1 MKNITRLYD
10 SLLDKTKQYAQELS
24 PALLNNLVL
33 IGCAILVKETVNL
46 NKLKNHIS
54 VLIEQKTT
62 LTDSH
67 YRRLTR
73 FFHYPVAKRKL
84 WKWLIMWLIDYV
96 KQWDG
101 RSMTYY
107 LTLDG
112 TSWQFGKTH
121 IHLLVLSLVYRGV
134 SLPLYWVNLAKKGH
148 SSQRERIRLIQQANK
163 LYPLKGMCILAD
175 REYVGKDWFKFL
187 TTNEIYFII
196 RLTKQDYKHQISK
209 GRRRY
214 SSLLKSAMNKHLCG
228 QWFDLEQQRYQ
239 FVALHHDDQSNTT
252 DPLVLLLSN
261 TNWSHRQI
269 ADRYR
274 IRWFTECLFK
284 HLKSNGFEIE
294 ELGMTSLPKIR
305 LLIAIVVV
313 VYVVCVGEGFRQFP
327 KIRGKYKHD
336 PEKEF
341 KAREAVFRRGY
352 SVVARELA
360 NVAQFADW
368 LLTRLD
374 RPLRIPKRLVFF
386 TPKMNVQ
393 Y

>member
-1 MKNITRLYD
+1 MFCCVKNITRLYD

-46 NKLKNHIS
+46 NKLKNLVA
-54 VLIEQKTT
+54 VLLDSRDTQ
-62 LTDSH
+62 TDSH

-73 FFHYPVAKRKL
+73 FFHHPIAKRKL
-84 WKWLIMWLIDYV
+84 WKWLIVWMVDYV

-101 RSMTYY
+101 RSMTCY

-112 TSWQFGKTH
+112 TSWQFGKHH

-187 TTNEIYFII
+187 TDNAIYFIV
-196 RLTKQDYKHQISK
+196 RLTKQDYKHEISK

-214 SSLLKSAMNKHLCG
+214 GSLLKSAINNHLCG
-228 QWFDLEQQRYQ
+228 QWFELEQQRYQ
-239 FVALHHDDQSNTT
+239 FVALHHHDANNTT
-252 DPLVLLLSN
+252 DPLVLLISN
-261 TNWSHRQI
+261 TSWSHRQI

-274 IRWFTECLFK
+274 IRWYTECLFK
-284 HLKSNGFEIE
+284 HGTGHPAEKQWL
-294 ELGMTSLPKIR
+294 R
-305 LLIAIVVV
+305 VRR
-313 VYVVCVGEGFRQFP
+313 VG
-327 KIRGKYKHD
+327 HD
-336 PEKEF
+336 F
-341 KAREAVFRRGY
+341 ATQD
-352 SVVARELA
+352 SVVGGYFGSAVCALCG
-360 NVAQFADW
+360 
-368 LLTRLD
+368 
-374 RPLRIPKRLVFF
+374 
-386 TPKMNVQ
+386 
-393 Y
+393 